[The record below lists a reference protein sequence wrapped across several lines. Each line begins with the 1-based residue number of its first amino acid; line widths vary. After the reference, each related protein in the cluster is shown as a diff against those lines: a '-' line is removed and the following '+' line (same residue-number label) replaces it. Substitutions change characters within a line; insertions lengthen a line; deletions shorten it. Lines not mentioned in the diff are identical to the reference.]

1 MRNTS
6 YRYWMIYVIAIVA
19 AMGGLLFGFD
29 TGVISGAIPFFQKD
43 FGIDDSM
50 VEVVTSSG
58 LLGAILGALC
68 CGKLTDRIGRRKVIL
83 TSAVIFAIGALWSGW
98 APDIYHLIAAR
109 LFLGVAI
116 GISSFA
122 VPLYIAEVSPAK
134 SRGMFV
140 AMFQLMITIGLLV
153 SYLSDLYFADETS
166 VSCWRPMFYVGV
178 IPAIILFVGML
189 LVPPSPRWLMSVG
202 REEESLSV
210 LKMVEHPDLVNA
222 SFEQMRNEMRK
233 NDERQGRFKDLAQP
247 WLRNALVI
255 AIGIMEGLSGELLQ
269 EGLQSFPGVKRR
281 FTIEENGDNVYIDDY
296 AHHPTAVK
304 YMIEAARIKYPGKKV
319 IALFKPDRYSRIY
332 YFMDRFAEELNQ
344 ADEVYLCHFP
354 ENAAREDGIDITIS
368 DLADKCEKA
377 TVINEDEEAARMLAQ
392 RGPAVYLFMS
402 SKDIYK
408 LKNIVKTFQ

>member
-1 MRNTS
+1 MKNTS

-83 TSAVIFAIGALWSGW
+83 TSAVIFAFGALGSGW

-233 NDERQGRFKDLAQP
+233 NDERQGCFKDLAQP
-247 WLRNALVI
+247 WLRNVR
-255 AIGIMEGLSGELLQ
+255 
-269 EGLQSFPGVKRR
+269 GVKR
-281 FTIEENGDNVYIDDY
+281 
-296 AHHPTAVK
+296 
-304 YMIEAARIKYPGKKV
+304 
-319 IALFKPDRYSRIY
+319 
-332 YFMDRFAEELNQ
+332 
-344 ADEVYLCHFP
+344 
-354 ENAAREDGIDITIS
+354 NA
-368 DLADKCEKA
+368 
-377 TVINEDEEAARMLAQ
+377 IN
-392 RGPAVYLFMS
+392 
-402 SKDIYK
+402 
-408 LKNIVKTFQ
+408 

>member
-1 MRNTS
+1 
-6 YRYWMIYVIAIVA
+6 
-19 AMGGLLFGFD
+19 
-29 TGVISGAIPFFQKD
+29 
-43 FGIDDSM
+43 
-50 VEVVTSSG
+50 
-58 LLGAILGALC
+58 
-68 CGKLTDRIGRRKVIL
+68 
-83 TSAVIFAIGALWSGW
+83 
-98 APDIYHLIAAR
+98 
-109 LFLGVAI
+109 
-116 GISSFA
+116 
-122 VPLYIAEVSPAK
+122 
-134 SRGMFV
+134 
-140 AMFQLMITIGLLV
+140 
-153 SYLSDLYFADETS
+153 
-166 VSCWRPMFYVGV
+166 
-178 IPAIILFVGML
+178 
-189 LVPPSPRWLMSVG
+189 
-202 REEESLSV
+202 
-210 LKMVEHPDLVNA
+210 
-222 SFEQMRNEMRK
+222 
-233 NDERQGRFKDLAQP
+233 
-247 WLRNALVI
+247 
-255 AIGIMEGLSGELLQ
+255 GELLQ

>member
-1 MRNTS
+1 M
-6 YRYWMIYVIAIVA
+6 IAIVA

>member
-98 APDIYHLIAAR
+98 APGIYHLIAAR

-153 SYLSDLYFADETS
+153 SYLSEQ
-166 VSCWRPMFYVGV
+166 R
-178 IPAIILFVGML
+178 IL
-189 LVPPSPRWLMSVG
+189 R
-202 REEESLSV
+202 
-210 LKMVEHPDLVNA
+210 
-222 SFEQMRNEMRK
+222 
-233 NDERQGRFKDLAQP
+233 
-247 WLRNALVI
+247 
-255 AIGIMEGLSGELLQ
+255 
-269 EGLQSFPGVKRR
+269 
-281 FTIEENGDNVYIDDY
+281 
-296 AHHPTAVK
+296 
-304 YMIEAARIKYPGKKV
+304 
-319 IALFKPDRYSRIY
+319 
-332 YFMDRFAEELNQ
+332 
-344 ADEVYLCHFP
+344 
-354 ENAAREDGIDITIS
+354 
-368 DLADKCEKA
+368 
-377 TVINEDEEAARMLAQ
+377 
-392 RGPAVYLFMS
+392 
-402 SKDIYK
+402 
-408 LKNIVKTFQ
+408 